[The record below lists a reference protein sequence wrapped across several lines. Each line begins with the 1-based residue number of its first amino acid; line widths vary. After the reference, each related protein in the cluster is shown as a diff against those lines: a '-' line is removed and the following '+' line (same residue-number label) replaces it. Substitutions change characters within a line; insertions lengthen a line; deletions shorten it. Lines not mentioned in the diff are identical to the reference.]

1 MRKPLARVLAATAA
15 VLLAATACSS
25 GDSKTDASP
34 DSVLTVGVS
43 PVPHAVI
50 LNYIKDNLAERV
62 GLKLKVVEFNDYVQP
77 NEALKDKKLDA
88 NYFQTIPYLDAQSKE
103 RGYKFTPLAPVHI
116 EPLGIYSKKLTS
128 LTDVPDGAV
137 VTLSN
142 DPANLNRGLL
152 LLQANGL
159 ITLKNTGDALATELD
174 VAENPHKLKLTPI
187 DPPQLVRSLDDT
199 DLAVINGNYALDAK
213 LVPSKDALALESGE
227 NNPYANLVVVRAGD
241 EKDPRIVKL
250 EALLHSP
257 EVKAFIEKTYP
268 DGSVLPAF

>member
-1 MRKPLARVLAATAA
+1 MRKALIGVAAAAA
-15 VLLAATACSS
+15 VLLAATGCSS
-25 GDSKTDASP
+25 GGATKDTSADA
-34 DSVLTVGVS
+34 VLTVGVS

-50 LNYIKDNLAERV
+50 LNYINDNLADAV

-77 NEALKDKKLDA
+77 NEGLKDKSLDA
-88 NYFQTIPYLDAQSKE
+88 NYFQTIPYLDAQTKE

-128 LTDVPDGAV
+128 LADVKDGAV

-142 DPANLNRGLL
+142 DPANLARGLK

-159 ITLKNTGDALATELD
+159 LTLKDTGDSLPTELD
-174 VAENPHKLKLTPI
+174 VADNPHKLKLTPI

-227 NNPYANLVVVRAGD
+227 NNPYANLLVVRAGD

-250 EALLHSP
+250 EELLHSP

-268 DGSVLPAF
+268 DGSVLAAF